1 MTPTRWAIAAFWTI
15 LIVVGAYY
23 AIYYALLPAPP
34 PPPEQHFFPPAL
46 PGGTAAAPSPE
57 AQVKLTHYV
66 AHITPG
72 SAEFSVD
79 VTVQNVGGKKAAG
92 VQVTVHPYVGSMDA
106 DKTQYGPD
114 EIPNHMG
121 GDSMK
126 NVVQNLGFPDLNPG
140 QSATQSFTLPMRP
153 DADPAQRDDTPQ
165 IVFESAK

>member
-34 PPPEQHFFPPAL
+34 PPPEQHFLPPSFP
-46 PGGTAAAPSPE
+46 GSTAAAPPAE

-79 VTVQNVGGKKAAG
+79 VTVKNIGGKKAAG
-92 VQVTVHPYVGSMDA
+92 VQVTVHPYLGTMDT
-106 DKTQYGPD
+106 DKTQNGPD
-114 EIPNHMG
+114 ENANQMG
-121 GDSMK
+121 GDPMR
-126 NVVQNLGFPDLNPG
+126 NVLQNLSFPDLDPG
-140 QSATQSFTLPMRP
+140 QSATQTFTLPLRS
-153 DADPAQRDDTPQ
+153 DAQPAERDDTAQ